1 MKKLMYRLLKVY
13 FDELRADI
21 DYLLMVN
28 GE

>member
-1 MKKLMYRLLKVY
+1 MKKLMYRILKTY

-21 DYLLMVN
+21 DYLLMMN